1 MSIQQNVNQSLSI
14 ASLLYQHS
22 ELAEVARAK
31 KAAGKKTGQRQL
43 QRTVEDIGIGSG
55 ADTPTEA
62 AAEYRRVSEE
72 EGISEA
78 TRAAAIR
85 TAEAIEVAEAVPTQR
100 NITAVRRQSEEWVAE
115 HEGETPGEYAYYAA
129 RNMDIPASGVS
140 RSTIRQ
146 FMQENPQYT
155 RREARNAL
163 MRVQNERTMAATRE
177 RHASTMAAIEARRRQ
192 RQGGP
197 K

>member
-1 MSIQQNVNQSLSI
+1 MSIQQNVNQGLSI

-22 ELAEVARAK
+22 ETAEVARAK
-31 KAAGKKTGQRQL
+31 KAARKSTGQQQL
-43 QRTVEDIGIGSG
+43 QRTVSEIGIGSS

-72 EGISEA
+72 EGVSEA
-78 TRAAAIR
+78 TRAAAIG
-85 TAEAIEVAEAVPTQR
+85 TAEALEVAEAVPTQR
-100 NITAVRRQSEEWVAE
+100 NITAARRRSEEWIAE
-115 HEGETPGEYAYYAA
+115 HEGETLGEYAYYAA

-163 MRVQNERTMAATRE
+163 MRVQNERTMAAVRE
-177 RHASTMAAIEARRRQ
+177 RHERTIAAIEERRRQ